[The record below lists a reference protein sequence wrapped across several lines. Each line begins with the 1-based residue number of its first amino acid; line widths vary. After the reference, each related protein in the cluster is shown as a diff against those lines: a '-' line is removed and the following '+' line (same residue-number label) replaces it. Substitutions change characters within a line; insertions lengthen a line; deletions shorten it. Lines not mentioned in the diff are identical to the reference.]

1 VLDRAVVPDDEVAD
15 PPPVPVLE
23 LRPDDLVGEALDERH
38 RLLVRH
44 PLDADA
50 LPFAHVEGLRPAHR
64 VGAGDGMDRV
74 RMAGDLLGG
83 QLDRALELLK
93 SWKVFQT
100 TVAEAKS

>member
-1 VLDRAVVPDDEVAD
+1 
-15 PPPVPVLE
+15 
-23 LRPDDLVGEALDERH
+23 
-38 RLLVRH
+38 
-44 PLDADA
+44 
-50 LPFAHVEGLRPAHR
+50 
-64 VGAGDGMDRV
+64 MDRV